1 MRSSNIGDQPLVY
14 GAVLSLSSLSPAI
27 RLPSLFVRSIWPEMT
42 KVKKKAEL
50 ATCFV
55 MTSDE
60 IGLEKFHAFLGRFC
74 RFLDIL
80 PRPAVYFLLGE

>member
-1 MRSSNIGDQPLVY
+1 
-14 GAVLSLSSLSPAI
+14 
-27 RLPSLFVRSIWPEMT
+27 MT
-42 KVKKKAEL
+42 KVKKKARRP
-50 ATCFV
+50 TGFV